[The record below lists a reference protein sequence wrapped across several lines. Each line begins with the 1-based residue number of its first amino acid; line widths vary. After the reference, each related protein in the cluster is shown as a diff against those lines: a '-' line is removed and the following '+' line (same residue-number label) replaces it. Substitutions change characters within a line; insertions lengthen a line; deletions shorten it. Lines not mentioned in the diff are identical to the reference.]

1 MPILDTMME
10 IESII
15 KAVKQGVITRDDGT
29 SLIIDVLQG
38 VAQHPM
44 TPQGDNS

>member
-1 MPILDTMME
+1 MAILDTMME

-15 KAVKQGVITRDDGT
+15 TAVKQGVITRDDGT

-38 VAQHPM
+38 VAPHPM
-44 TPQGDNS
+44 TEEGINS